1 MRRAPPFI
9 LMPALLLTGLGVVA
23 VYSASA
29 ILALERHEDP
39 YFFVRRQLAFAALGF
54 GVMALGM
61 QVDCQHL
68 RKWTPLGL
76 SVAFM
81 LLLLVFIPPFA
92 KEVGGAKRWLQLGW
106 FSFQPAEVGKLALI
120 FYLADR
126 LAKRGA
132 QVGRFREA
140 YLPLVS
146 VVGALFLLLLLQP
159 DLGTAVLFVGV
170 GALLLFVGGMPLP
183 QLLGSLLATLPCLYV
198 VIAHVGFRRRRL
210 LAFWDPWTEREGAG
224 FQAVQSL
231 LALGQGGSIG
241 VGPGAGKQKL
251 FFLPEA
257 HTDFVF
263 AVLGEEFGFV
273 GCLLV
278 LMLFGVL
285 LWSGM
290 SVAWR
295 SSDLFSR
302 YLASGITS
310 MLLLQVIFH
319 VAVVVGLLPTKGL
332 PLPFVSL
339 GGSSLVITLLAM
351 GMLMGISARNPQR
364 AHG

>member
-1 MRRAPPFI
+1 
-9 LMPALLLTGLGVVA
+9 
-23 VYSASA
+23 
-29 ILALERHEDP
+29 
-39 YFFVRRQLAFAALGF
+39 
-54 GVMALGM
+54 
-61 QVDCQHL
+61 
-68 RKWTPLGL
+68 
-76 SVAFM
+76 M
-81 LLLLVFIPPFA
+81 LLVLVFIPPFS

-273 GCLLV
+273 GCFLV

-364 AHG
+364 ASV